1 MRKIAI
7 LMLTIFLLIVLSSC
21 GGKTRKDDFFSSKEL
36 DSLYLNDLPKIKYSS
51 SLLKTYVGSMEGY
64 FTVKKDDFVSYSEE
78 VLSYF
83 KNSDCI
89 YGGIIPGTRSSLI
102 GAFPNFNWTTYNHAC
117 LYANDNDSYLYIYK
131 PSDEDNEY
139 CIRIEYGSFKQKDDY
154 YSVYIKIKST
164 TIAREY
170 ISKDKYL
177 ELELTKEYIE
187 ENSLLNVNYKKYTFD
202 DGDDEFL
209 SISFDIDIVTGKI
222 DIDVNTMY
230 HSNKEKNKLE
240 CYPSY
245 GSLITDLSHYY
256 DIIKPY
262 SDGDLQ
268 IIDYV
273 INEGIIVIENK

>member
-1 MRKIAI
+1 M
-7 LMLTIFLLIVLSSC
+7 
-21 GGKTRKDDFFSSKEL
+21 GERKDDFFSSKEL

-89 YGGIIPGTRSSLI
+89 YGGIIPGTKNSLA
-102 GAFPNFNWTTYNHAC
+102 GAFPSYNWTTYDHAC

-131 PSDEDNEY
+131 PSGEDNEY
-139 CIRIEYGSFKQKDDY
+139 CISIEYGSFKQKDDY

-187 ENSLLNVNYKKYTFD
+187 ENSLINVNYNKYTLD
-202 DGDDEFL
+202 DRDYEFL

-230 HSNKEKNKLE
+230 HGNKEKTKLK
-240 CYPSY
+240 CYPFDA
-245 GSLITDLSHYY
+245 SLMTYLSHYY
-256 DIIKPY
+256 NVIKPY

-268 IIDYV
+268 ITDYV

>member
-7 LMLTIFLLIVLSSC
+7 LMLTIFLSIVLSSC

-51 SLLKTYVGSMEGY
+51 SLLKTYEGSMEGY

-89 YGGIIPGTRSSLI
+89 YGGIIPGTRSSLA
-102 GAFPNFNWTTYNHAC
+102 GAFPCFNWTTYDHAC
-117 LYANDNDSYLYIYK
+117 LYANDNDSYLFIYK
-131 PSDEDNEY
+131 PNGEDNEY
-139 CIRIEYGSFKQKDDY
+139 CISIEYGSFKQKDDY
-154 YSVYIKIKST
+154 YSVCIKIKST

-187 ENSLLNVNYKKYTFD
+187 ENSLINVNYKKYTYSD
-202 DGDDEFL
+202 HESL
-209 SISFDIDIVTGKI
+209 YISFDIGIVTGKI

-230 HSNKEKNKLE
+230 HGNKEKIKLK
-240 CYPSY
+240 CYPFY
-245 GSLITDLSHYY
+245 ASLITNLLHYY

>member
-7 LMLTIFLLIVLSSC
+7 LMLTIFLSIVLSSC

-51 SLLKTYVGSMEGY
+51 SLLKTYEGSMEGY
-64 FTVKKDDFVSYSEE
+64 FTVKKDDFVNYSEE

-89 YGGIIPGTRSSLI
+89 YGGIIPGTRSSLA
-102 GAFPNFNWTTYNHAC
+102 GAFPCFNWTTYDHAC
-117 LYANDNDSYLYIYK
+117 LYANDNDSYLFIYK
-131 PSDEDNEY
+131 PNGEDNEY
-139 CIRIEYGSFKQKDDY
+139 CISIEYGSFKQKDDY
-154 YSVYIKIKST
+154 YSVCIKIKST

-187 ENSLLNVNYKKYTFD
+187 ENSLINVNYKKYTYSD
-202 DGDDEFL
+202 HESL
-209 SISFDIDIVTGKI
+209 YISFDIGIVTGKI

-230 HSNKEKNKLE
+230 HGNKEKIKLK
-240 CYPSY
+240 CYPFY
-245 GSLITDLSHYY
+245 ASLITNLLHYY

>member
-7 LMLTIFLLIVLSSC
+7 LILTIFLSIVLSSC

-51 SLLKTYVGSMEGY
+51 SLLKTYEGSMEGY
-64 FTVKKDDFVSYSEE
+64 FTVKKDDFVNYSEE

-89 YGGIIPGTRSSLI
+89 YGGIIPGTRSSLA
-102 GAFPNFNWTTYNHAC
+102 GAFPCFNWTTYDHAC
-117 LYANDNDSYLYIYK
+117 LYANDNDSYLFIYK
-131 PSDEDNEY
+131 PNGEDNEY
-139 CIRIEYGSFKQKDDY
+139 CISIEYGSFKQKDDY
-154 YSVYIKIKST
+154 YSVCIKIKST

-187 ENSLLNVNYKKYTFD
+187 ENSLINVNYKKYTYSD
-202 DGDDEFL
+202 HESL
-209 SISFDIDIVTGKI
+209 YISFDIGIVTGKI

-230 HSNKEKNKLE
+230 HGNKEKIKLK
-240 CYPSY
+240 CYPFY
-245 GSLITDLSHYY
+245 ASLITNLLHYY